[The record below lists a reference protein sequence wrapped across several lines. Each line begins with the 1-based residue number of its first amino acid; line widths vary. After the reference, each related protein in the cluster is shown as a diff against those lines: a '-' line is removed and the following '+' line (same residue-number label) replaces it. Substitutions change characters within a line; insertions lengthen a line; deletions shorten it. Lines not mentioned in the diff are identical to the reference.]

1 MNPALQGYL
10 RLARPANLP
19 TAAADILTG
28 AAVAGLF
35 TSLPHNETIWYDF
48 VALVFSSVFLYAGG
62 VVFNDFFD
70 YRIDQLER
78 PERPLPSGVVSLKAA
93 AIFGGVLMLL
103 GILLAFYANFIA
115 GAIALVLALAILT
128 YDAFSKKSAFFG
140 PLNMGLCRSL
150 NLLLGM
156 ALLVKFGYWPIVFTP
171 LIYIGAITM
180 ISQGEVHG
188 NNKRSVAFAGVLYL
202 FVLLG
207 ILAATFFWELQTLQ
221 ALPFLLVFA
230 FLIFKPLYEAYR
242 ENSPKNIKKAVKAGV
257 IALIVMDACIAV
269 AFSEWWVGLLV
280 LLLLPLS
287 IGMSKLFAVT

>member
-35 TSLPHNETIWYDF
+35 TSLPQNEAIWYDF

-93 AIFGGVLMLL
+93 AIFGGILMLL

-115 GAIALVLALAILT
+115 GAIALILALAILT

-171 LIYIGAITM
+171 LVYIGAITM

-202 FVLLG
+202 LVLLG

-230 FLIFKPLYEAYR
+230 FLIFKPLYGAYR
-242 ENSPKNIKKAVKAGV
+242 ENSPENIKKAVKAGV

-287 IGMSKLFAVT
+287 IGMSRLFAVT